1 MPEKHVRIILG
12 DTKLS
17 SQFNIKDDTNK
28 QHKHDLD
35 FFSRYPFTTYTD
47 S

>member
-28 QHKHDLD
+28 QHKHDVVY
-35 FFSRYPFTTYTD
+35 FSWCPFKLITT
-47 S
+47 